1 MICPKCGK
9 QITDESLF
17 CNYCGKKLITEK
29 KKTTKSRGNG
39 QGTAYKRG
47 STWTACATVGWRLP
61 KDPSKPKV
69 PVRKTKGGF
78 KTKKEA
84 QNYCSQLQ
92 LATTERRRITLEECW
107 IEWSEP
113 YKKHIGDST
122 FAGYKSAYNHF
133 KQLHGTFMNM
143 IAIDELQKCVD
154 ATKGFRT
161 RQNMKTVAG
170 LLWKYCVSRN
180 ILDRDITTV
189 LYVGGGQSV
198 QRDPL
203 TPEEVRKIRDCIGKV
218 RYAEYLYVLAY
229 LGFRPGEMLE
239 LRKDQLHHYIKK
251 DENGAVTADIF
262 YFINGKKTAAGKDRV
277 VPISSIILDYILERT
292 WIPGTDL
299 LFPQYVFDRK
309 KEKFVCFKQ
318 MSDEYLN
325 KHVFKPLAK
334 SLGIPSNKVPYSA
347 RHSFADLLKKADG
360 TDKSKAAL
368 IGHSDYLFT
377 QDRYQSDTIEEL
389 AALVESFE
397 KDQTDS

>member
-9 QITDESLF
+9 QVPDESLF
-17 CNYCGKKLITEK
+17 CNYCGKKLIAEK

-39 QGTAYKRG
+39 QGTAYRRG
-47 STWTACATVGWRLP
+47 STWTACITVGWILP
-61 KDPSKPKV
+61 SDPSKPRK
-69 PVRKTKGGF
+69 PVRKTRGGF
-78 KTKKEA
+78 KSKKDA
-84 QNYCSQLQ
+84 LNYCGQLF
-92 LATTERRRITLEECW
+92 LATTDRRRITLEECW
-107 IEWSEP
+107 TEWSEP
-113 YKKHIGDST
+113 YKKRVGEST

-133 KQLHGTFMNM
+133 KPLHGVFMDL
-143 IAIDELQKCVD
+143 IPVEELQRCID
-154 ATKGFRT
+154 NTDGHRT
-161 RQNMKTVAG
+161 RQNMKTTAG
-170 LLWKYCVSRN
+170 LLWRYSVSHN
-180 ILDRDITTV
+180 ILDKDITSV
-189 LYVGGGQSV
+189 LYIGKGKSI

-203 TPEEVRKIRDCIGKV
+203 TPEEVRKIRDSIGRV
-218 RYAEYLYVLAY
+218 RYAEYIYILSY

-251 DENGAVTADIF
+251 DKNNTIVADIW
-262 YFINGKKTAAGKDRV
+262 YIIAGKKTDAGRDRI
-277 VPISSIILDYILERT
+277 VPISSVILDYILERSY
-292 WIPGTDL
+292 IPGTDL

-309 KEKFVCFKQ
+309 KEKFIRFKQ

-325 KHVFKPLAK
+325 KHVFKPLAE

-377 QDRYQSDTIEEL
+377 QERYQSDTIEEL

-397 KDQTDS
+397 KDQTDL